1 MRPTGI
7 RRRLVQALHDRIVI
21 AGLLRKRGRRLRDKL
36 QLGEVLVVA
45 VVVVVFFVRLVDII
59 ALAGLSSG
67 VDLRGAR
74 VWSASGRTGCRN
86 DCGLTSAACVWSS
99 AGTDPG

>member
-36 QLGEVLVVA
+36 QLGEVLVV
-45 VVVVVFFVRLVDII
+45 VVVVFFVRLVDII

-74 VWSASGRTGCRN
+74 VWSASDRTGCRN
-86 DCGLTSAACVWSS
+86 DCGLTSAACVWSL
-99 AGTDPG
+99 DPG

>member
-1 MRPTGI
+1 M
-7 RRRLVQALHDRIVI
+7 QALHDRIVI

-45 VVVVVFFVRLVDII
+45 VVVVFFVRLVDII

-74 VWSASGRTGCRN
+74 VWSASDRTGCRN

-99 AGTDPG
+99 AGTDSG

>member
-1 MRPTGI
+1 M
-7 RRRLVQALHDRIVI
+7 QALHDRIVI

-36 QLGEVLVVA
+36 QLGEVL

-74 VWSASGRTGCRN
+74 VWSASDRTGCRN

-99 AGTDPG
+99 DPG

>member
-1 MRPTGI
+1 M
-7 RRRLVQALHDRIVI
+7 QALHDRIVI

-36 QLGEVLVVA
+36 QLGEVLVV
-45 VVVVVFFVRLVDII
+45 VIFFFVRLVDII

-74 VWSASGRTGCRN
+74 VWSASDRTGCRN

-99 AGTDPG
+99 AGTDSG

>member
-36 QLGEVLVVA
+36 QLGEVLVV
-45 VVVVVFFVRLVDII
+45 VIFFFVRLVDII

-74 VWSASGRTGCRN
+74 VWSASDRTGCRN

-99 AGTDPG
+99 AGTDSG

>member
-1 MRPTGI
+1 M
-7 RRRLVQALHDRIVI
+7 QALHDRIVI

-36 QLGEVLVVA
+36 QLGEVLVV
-45 VVVVVFFVRLVDII
+45 VVVAVVVFFVRLVDII

-74 VWSASGRTGCRN
+74 VWSASDRTGCRN

-99 AGTDPG
+99 AGTDSG

>member
-1 MRPTGI
+1 M
-7 RRRLVQALHDRIVI
+7 QALHDCIVI

-36 QLGEVLVVA
+36 QLGEVLVV
-45 VVVVVFFVRLVDII
+45 VVVAVVVFFVRLVDII

-74 VWSASGRTGCRN
+74 VWSASDRTGCRN

-99 AGTDPG
+99 AGTDSG

>member
-1 MRPTGI
+1 M
-7 RRRLVQALHDRIVI
+7 QALHDRIVI

-36 QLGEVLVVA
+36 QLGEVLVV
-45 VVVVVFFVRLVDII
+45 VVFFFVRLVDII

-74 VWSASGRTGCRN
+74 VWSASDRTGCRN

-99 AGTDPG
+99 AGTDSG

>member
-1 MRPTGI
+1 M
-7 RRRLVQALHDRIVI
+7 QALHDRIVI

-36 QLGEVLVVA
+36 QLGEVLVV
-45 VVVVVFFVRLVDII
+45 VVVFCVRLVDII

-74 VWSASGRTGCRN
+74 VWSASDRTGCRN

>member
-1 MRPTGI
+1 M
-7 RRRLVQALHDRIVI
+7 I

-45 VVVVVFFVRLVDII
+45 VVVVFFFVRLVDII

-67 VDLRGAR
+67 VDLHGAR
-74 VWSASGRTGCRN
+74 VSDVG
-86 DCGLTSAACVWSS
+86 V
-99 AGTDPG
+99 GTHRLQE